1 MSNVEKAVQVDAN
14 KTVAT
19 VEDVKAAITSANK
32 VVKNPNTWVANI
44 TSVVAAIVAAVAIWH
59 PGFTEPVAVQTAL
72 ASASVL
78 GGFASQIVHFAT
90 RRSAQTAVTVAKLTK

>member
-1 MSNVEKAVQVDAN
+1 MSNVEKAVQVDAA
-14 KTVAT
+14 KTLAT
-19 VEDVKAAITSANK
+19 VEDVKAAIASGNK
-32 VVKNPNTWVANI
+32 IVQNPNTWVANL
-44 TSVVAAIVAAVAIWH
+44 TSAVAAVVAGIAVWH

-90 RRSAQTAVTVAKLTK
+90 RRSAKTAITVAKLTK